1 MFFDLDIA
9 ASGLPA
15 AAALLLLGTVSITAC
30 GFVLASLVPSRNA
43 ASALGLGILFLAAFI
58 SNVFVAGQ
66 MPSWLDTVG
75 ALLPLKHLAHSLV
88 TVLDPTGP
96 SVSWTGVAVMMAWL
110 VLAALLDVRLF
121 QAGAIPVA
129 ARYAASV
136 VASGRARVGHI
147 GPDPASTNGIGWTCE
162 SKRGTCHVR

>member
-1 MFFDLDIA
+1 LVTGVLIVVEGLVFFDLDIA
-9 ASGLPA
+9 ASGPPT
-15 AAALLLLGTVSITAC
+15 AAALLLLGTASITAC

-66 MPSWLDTVG
+66 MPAWLDTVG

-110 VLAALLDVRLF
+110 VLAALLAVRLF
-121 QAGAIPVA
+121 RWEPS
-129 ARYAASV
+129 R
-136 VASGRARVGHI
+136 
-147 GPDPASTNGIGWTCE
+147 
-162 SKRGTCHVR
+162 